1 MTAPDLT
8 MYRIVH
14 RAIRHGATDIADAA
28 GAAATA
34 EPARR
39 TAFARYWKGY
49 AGEVLHHHSVEDD
62 IFFPALVERVPVAA
76 EMIERTDADHQHLD
90 ELMTAIDAA
99 VAALEAGRPGPELVT
114 LTRELDDHMTAH
126 LDFEDS
132 DILPLLERHFDK
144 DEYDAMDARAV
155 KSAGLGAQMMFSL
168 PMIVGAMTPEERAVF
183 VPTAPVPLRVLY
195 RITKGRHARLV
206 EQALGRTSV
215 GVA

>member
-28 GAAATA
+28 AAATAA

-49 AGEVLHHHSVEDD
+49 SGEVLHHHSVEDE
-62 IFFPALVERVPVAA
+62 IFFPALVERVPVAV
-76 EMIERTDADHQHLD
+76 EMVERTDADHHHLD
-90 ELMTAIDAA
+90 ELMAAIDAA
-99 VAALEAGRPGPELVT
+99 VADLQAVRPNPELVS

-144 DEYDAMDARAV
+144 AEYDALDARAI

-195 RITKGRHARLV
+195 RVTKGRHARLV